1 MVEKKEDKKINKIVK
16 SIATKPNAK
25 KINNAVK
32 EKQIKKPQQTEQQFF
47 VKELAERMGIGSYD
61 LFLMKRDA
69 GLKDDSL
76 ITMSEMQKL
85 YNKIVGR

>member
-16 SIATKPNAK
+16 SIATKPAK

-69 GLKDDSL
+69 ELKDDSL

>member
-1 MVEKKEDKKINKIVK
+1 MVEKKDNKKINKIISSVSK
-16 SIATKPNAK
+16 KDTKPASKVVKPK
-25 KINNAVK
+25 K
-32 EKQIKKPQQTEQQFF
+32 EKKPQQKEQQFF

-61 LFLMKRDA
+61 LFLIKREANIQD
-69 GLKDDSL
+69 GSL